1 MVTTVW
7 LYYALGV
14 VEIVKVPSVM
24 SVPLNCSC
32 SIVSTRIHME
42 QSMLFDEL
50 GLSCLLNVARITNV
64 NDSWISNNYL
74 FDKNSLFWWSHEL
87 ACEN

>member
-50 GLSCLLNVARITNV
+50 GLSCPLNVARITNA
-64 NDSWISNNYL
+64 NDSWMEGLKSLL
-74 FDKNSLFWWSHEL
+74 FPFLFKLFL
-87 ACEN
+87 AD